1 MTETMLCPHCAFL
14 WGALTV
20 DSAPGGTAP
29 TLAGAPPAG
38 RQASMSPEAG
48 SSSEDDG
55 FECTVCID
63 DVRTLEGCIWQCR
76 EGHVFCA
83 KCYDRMGGN
92 GVPCPSC
99 QVPLSNIR
107 SRLAEKQRAKLQK
120 VQTGRAQLRTG
131 SVANPVDEDA
141 ARGALLAQ
149 SLQRLSAQ
157 EIEGLQTIGRDSPR
171 SVEETARSQ
180 EEMMMMPQESLEEIR
195 QTNELAE
202 QLLAR
207 SQEDLSSNLS
217 RKPLLKE
224 AKNGE
229 KELAGL
235 EQQLKEEREQREQSE
250 KRLRAKV
257 DEIAGRREGLKRL
270 EAEREKAKYVQ
281 RVPLACAEPV
291 VEVDPHAAG
300 TKKKQKRRSKKQSEI
315 LLDFSAFGE
324 PIRSE
329 ASDKSP
335 DCLGG
340 GKGGKAGEGRG
351 GISSG
356 APAAKTKMK
365 EASTEKRL
373 KTPTTETAGQ
383 HVRQQKPEFP
393 EVCCGN
399 AECRKPLL
407 MPLRCAQC
415 RAVAYCTKECQVC
428 VCVCV
433 CVCLCVCVCV
443 CIA

>member
-1 MTETMLCPHCAFL
+1 
-14 WGALTV
+14 
-20 DSAPGGTAP
+20 
-29 TLAGAPPAG
+29 
-38 RQASMSPEAG
+38 
-48 SSSEDDG
+48 
-55 FECTVCID
+55 
-63 DVRTLEGCIWQCR
+63 
-76 EGHVFCA
+76 
-83 KCYDRMGGN
+83 
-92 GVPCPSC
+92 
-99 QVPLSNIR
+99 
-107 SRLAEKQRAKLQK
+107 LAEKQRAKLQK

-141 ARGALLAQ
+141 GRGALIAQ

-157 EIEGLQTIGRDSPR
+157 EIEGPIGRDSPR
-171 SVEETARSQ
+171 SLEEVARSQ

-202 QLLAR
+202 QLLAQ
-207 SQEDLSSNLS
+207 SQEDLSSSSSNLS
-217 RKPLLKE
+217 RETLLKEASNLETLLKE

-257 DEIAGRREGLKRL
+257 DEIAGGREGLKRL

-281 RVPLACAEPV
+281 RVPLACAEPL
-291 VEVDPHAAG
+291 VEVDPDAAG
-300 TKKKQKRRSKKQSEI
+300 TKKKKKRRSKKQSEI
-315 LLDFSAFGE
+315 LLDFAAFGE

-335 DCLGG
+335 DRLGGGGG
-340 GKGGKAGEGRG
+340 GKGGKAGKGRG
-351 GISSG
+351 DSSG
-356 APAAKTKMK
+356 GATAAKTKMK
-365 EASTEKRL
+365 EARTEKRL
-373 KTPTTETAGQ
+373 KTPTTEMAGQ
-383 HVRQQKPEFP
+383 HVREQQPEFP
-393 EVCCGN
+393 EEYCGN

-415 RAVAYCTKECQVC
+415 RTVAYCTKECQVC

-433 CVCLCVCVCV
+433 CVCVLCVCVAYWCLLRNSPLHIDKSQS
-443 CIA
+443 CSY